1 MNPEQTMP
9 KFDSFVILAEMRTGS
24 NLLEATLNMLAGV
37 ACHGE
42 AFNPALIGYP
52 DRVELLGIDRPA
64 RDRDPMVL
72 WDRIRNAPGLNGCRY
87 FHDHDPRALDAMLD
101 DPACA
106 KIILTRNPVESYV
119 SLKIARATGQWK
131 LGDARNRKSA
141 QAVFD
146 AGEFEAHLSGL
157 QDFQILL
164 MRALQT
170 SGQTAFYVDYED
182 LCDLDVLN
190 GLAAWLGVPARL
202 TALPSNL
209 VVQNPGAMGE
219 KVENFPE
226 LEASLAR
233 LDRFNLSRTPNFEPR
248 RGPAVPRFV
257 ASDRGLVYMPLPS
270 PFDTVLR
277 NWFHELGAI
286 EENFTQA
293 SLRQWKDRHPGHRG
307 FTVLRHPLERAHL
320 ALAALLRRRDMAD
333 IRDALRRI
341 YKLPLPPEGTPV
353 DPNDWPVL
361 LERFMGWLK
370 VNLNSQ
376 TNVRVALI
384 WASQSAMIEGF
395 SRFAAPDVLM
405 RHDRLDDDLA
415 WLCWTVRIEPPQLP
429 PEEAITPV
437 SLADIWSP
445 GLEKIARE
453 IYARDYNQFGFRDWG
468 VA

>member
-1 MNPEQTMP
+1 MP

-24 NLLEATLNMLAGV
+24 NLLEAALNMLADV
-37 ACHGE
+37 TCHGE

-52 DRVELLGIDRPA
+52 DRAELLGISRAA
-64 RDRDPMVL
+64 RDRDPMAL

-87 FHDHDPRALDAMLD
+87 FHDHDPRVLDAMLD
-101 DPACA
+101 DPSCA
-106 KIILTRNPVESYV
+106 KIVLTRNPVESYV

-146 AGEFEAHLSGL
+146 ANEFEAHLAEL

-170 SGQTAFYVDYED
+170 SGQTAFYVDYDD
-182 LCDLDVLN
+182 LRDLEVLN

-202 TALPSNL
+202 AALPSNL
-209 VVQNPGAMGE
+209 VVQNPGAIGD
-219 KVENFPE
+219 KVANFPE
-226 LEASLAR
+226 LEAALAR

-277 NWFHELGAI
+277 NWFHELGAV
-286 EENFTQA
+286 EENFTQG

-333 IRDALRRI
+333 IREALRRV
-341 YKLPLPPEGTPV
+341 YKLPIPAEGTRTGPKDW
-353 DPNDWPVL
+353 DPKDWAGL
-361 LERFMGWLK
+361 LEQFMGWLK
-370 VNLNSQ
+370 ANLNNQ

-395 SRFAAPDVLM
+395 SRFAAPDVIM

-415 WLCWTVRIEPPQLP
+415 WLCWTVGIEPPHLP
-429 PEEAITPV
+429 PEEAIAPV
-437 SLADIWSP
+437 ALAEIWSP
-445 GLEKIARE
+445 RLEEIARDL
-453 IYARDYNQFGFRDWG
+453 YARDYNQFGFKDWG